1 MVDKA
6 SISRYHS
13 KEIVQ
18 GERRELS
25 IETFLDSLKYDANGL
40 VTAVVQDYENNE
52 VLMVAFMNREAV
64 RRTLESGRTCFW
76 SRSRQQFWVKGETSG
91 HIQVVKGV
99 YVDCDKDA
107 LLVKVEQ
114 TGAACHENYR
124 SCFFR
129 LVDADGNETVVS
141 ERLTDS

>member
-1 MVDKA
+1 M
-6 SISRYHS
+6 SID
-13 KEIVQ
+13 
-18 GERRELS
+18 
-25 IETFLDSLKYDANGL
+25 TFLDSLKYDANGL
-40 VTAVVQDYENNE
+40 VTAVVQDHTNDQ

-76 SRSRQQFWVKGETSG
+76 SRSRQKYWVKGETSG
-91 HIQVVKGV
+91 HTQEVKGV
-99 YVDCDKDA
+99 YVDCDKDC

-129 LVDADGNETVVS
+129 LLADDGSETVIMEKMV
-141 ERLTDS
+141 EP